1 MVLFLTHYPIFYYID
16 QYNDALTRN
25 ITTVLCKTTQKP
37 KVIKPNLEEDKF
49 KSTLMQSEMYI
60 IGSRVSGPKKQVWCP
75 VSIAS

>member
-1 MVLFLTHYPIFYYID
+1 MLSTV
-16 QYNDALTRN
+16 
-25 ITTVLCKTTQKP
+25 TTVLCETTRKTKSNKP
-37 KVIKPNLEEDKF
+37 DLEKDKF